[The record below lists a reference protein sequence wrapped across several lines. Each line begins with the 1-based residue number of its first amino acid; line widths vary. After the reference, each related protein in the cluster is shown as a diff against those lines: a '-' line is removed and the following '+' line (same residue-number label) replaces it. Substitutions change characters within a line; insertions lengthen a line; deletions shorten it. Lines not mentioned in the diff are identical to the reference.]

1 MKTLTKKQQASPRL
15 DGKGR
20 RRWTKDDSELTLLAI
35 PTFVWYVLFCYLP
48 MFGIVLASTV
58 VIIPLHYDGARDALL
73 CLLAAA
79 LGALAA
85 YLSAKLQPKED
96 A

>member
-1 MKTLTKKQQASPRL
+1 MSGDEGAARPAVLLPLPLPPGETPSWQLSRKESFYAMKTRK
-15 DGKGR
+15 
-20 RRWTKDDSELTLLAI
+20 LA
-35 PTFVWYVLFCYLP
+35 LNA
-48 MFGIVLASTV
+48 VLA
-58 VIIPLHYDGARDALL
+58 AM
-73 CLLAAA
+73 CAA

>member
-1 MKTLTKKQQASPRL
+1 MGGPAGETPDEPRFHRAEEQL
-15 DGKGR
+15 
-20 RRWTKDDSELTLLAI
+20 
-35 PTFVWYVLFCYLP
+35 
-48 MFGIVLASTV
+48 
-58 VIIPLHYDGARDALL
+58 
-73 CLLAAA
+73 AA